1 MSDLD
6 PLYARRGHRLFTL
19 LMGLLLVAAG
29 LYALIAPA
37 TRDWLSTL
45 AGLAFLGLGI
55 DAILA
60 AARAKGALIC
70 RLGPLP

>member
-1 MSDLD
+1 MSDLAH
-6 PLYARRGHRLFTL
+6 LYARRGHRLFTL
-19 LMGLLLVAAG
+19 LMGLLLVAVG

-37 TRDWLSTL
+37 TRDWFSIL

-60 AARAKGALIC
+60 AARARGALIC
-70 RLGPLP
+70 RLGPPP